1 MRIRSKLSIWSNEI
15 KHSQKQWR
23 ERRLNGERRKKFAKL
38 RINYSVEQIHK
49 IKCNKMN
56 IEPFKRARARGKQ
69 RSEVKDGKDGKG
81 KSKQKRRAWLVE
93 KEL

>member
-23 ERRLNGERRKKFAKL
+23 ERRLNGEKKNTEFAKL

-56 IEPFKRARARGKQ
+56 IRAVFEARACEREKQ
-69 RSEVKDGKDGKG
+69 SEIKDVQS
-81 KSKQKRRAWLVE
+81 KSKRNRRVWPVE

>member
-1 MRIRSKLSIWSNEI
+1 
-15 KHSQKQWR
+15 
-23 ERRLNGERRKKFAKL
+23 
-38 RINYSVEQIHK
+38 
-49 IKCNKMN
+49 MN

-81 KSKQKRRAWLVE
+81 KSKQKRRAWLVK